1 MTDLD
6 DQILKLKKVI
16 EGNRSAASGW
26 GVPTHL
32 DIIGLEKFL
41 ESAVGGNRR
50 AEANQVLQSLIK
62 LEDLERQNIHVL
74 KTYQF
79 TSEQFGEFQI
89 EAISVEE
96 AQIKFNE
103 WEREQELLQPISDP
117 SIESAYVKPE
127 KPDRVSVFVEPPPEE
142 VTVAPPEY
150 VKPEKPDR
158 VSVFVEPPP
167 ETITVAPPE
176 YEKPEKPDRVDVH
189 DPSTES
195 AFDPFGGLLEG
206 VFGEPTEVTTVDVE
220 LPIEPEPEVT
230 TDQVEPPIEPE
241 LEVTTA
247 DIEPPIEPEVITA
260 DVEVEVEVD
269 PTEERPVKW
278 IPEPFFSFLN
288 EVFRR

>member
-103 WEREQELLQPISDP
+103 WEREQGLLQPISDP
-117 SIESAYVKPE
+117 SIESAFDEDPIPE
-127 KPDRVSVFVEPPPEE
+127 IQYPLSANVRISFTNSDIGGFSSSIPIADTGELQGLSNASNEWKYTLIGSSTNQPLLTLSGLINMINNLLVSIPEIITTYEPE
-142 VTVAPPEY
+142 
-150 VKPEKPDR
+150 
-158 VSVFVEPPP
+158 
-167 ETITVAPPE
+167 
-176 YEKPEKPDRVDVH
+176 
-189 DPSTES
+189 
-195 AFDPFGGLLEG
+195 L
-206 VFGEPTEVTTVDVE
+206 EVTTVD
-220 LPIEPEPEVT
+220 IEPT
-230 TDQVEPPIEPE
+230 IEPE

-260 DVEVEVEVD
+260 DLEEA

-278 IPEPFFSFLN
+278 IPEPFFSFIN